1 MCSLNNDSYL
11 LMVLVWLCWVFTN
24 LSAIFEKRIMRIGKG
39 ISVKIFAIQV
49 QVSITRW
56 VIVECLMC
64 RNILISCKE
73 SLHLWDFRW
82 SGHTMM
88 NGDSLWVG
96 ELEFGNNFPA
106 STFVFNFFLSCI
118 QWLQNCGV
126 TMLPSS
132 RLYHAVYTPLCS
144 CTILQYHLTPR
155 SHKLNWLRLA
165 ARVHLCSELLNS
177 KKNNLVPFL
186 KCGVAFKSKVFVV
199 KCYLCI
205 ISYFAVKCLVLV
217 AS

>member
-1 MCSLNNDSYL
+1 
-11 LMVLVWLCWVFTN
+11 MVLVWLCWVFTN

-96 ELEFGNNFPA
+96 ELEFGNNFAA
-106 STFVFNFFLSCI
+106 STFFFNFFFAMHPMVAKLWCHY
-118 QWLQNCGV
+118 V
-126 TMLPSS
+126 T
-132 RLYHAVYTPLCS
+132 
-144 CTILQYHLTPR
+144 
-155 SHKLNWLRLA
+155 
-165 ARVHLCSELLNS
+165 
-177 KKNNLVPFL
+177 FL
-186 KCGVAFKSKVFVV
+186 E
-199 KCYLCI
+199 I
-205 ISYFAVKCLVLV
+205 ISCSVYSTMQLYYSTVSFDSTKPQTELVKVGCTGSFVFRTV
-217 AS
+217 KQ